1 MAGGRIDSRYRTVQG
16 RIGIRKMTDRG
27 TSTLTDEP
35 VGRRQVLAR
44 WCQRSGLLPMV
55 RSLSELVSR
64 HDLRVLAYHRVLES
78 IEPANFSFDPDLVS
92 ASAETFRRQMA
103 HVRRRYTPM
112 RFDEVLEHI
121 DRGRDLP
128 KGAVL
133 VTFDDGYDDNHRV
146 AFPILGEFGMS
157 AMFFVS
163 TGYIDSGKPYA
174 FDWLVHMVCVS
185 TAERLQAPEL
195 GLDWVLGTTLAERR
209 AQAAELLHR
218 LKALDADDQEAFIL
232 RLERSWGLERVA
244 STPQCRPMN
253 WDQLREMHSAGM
265 EIGSHGVAH
274 CMLAKLPRQR
284 MVAEVEESKRML
296 ERELGAPAI
305 ALSYPVGGPDS
316 YDAETIEVVRAAGYR
331 VACSYIGGA
340 AAAVGAG
347 MYALPR
353 LQVERQMDQAWFEA
367 MLATPRLFAYA
378 PKQRAR

>member
-1 MAGGRIDSRYRTVQG
+1 MA
-16 RIGIRKMTDRG
+16 DRG
-27 TSTLTDEP
+27 ISARAAEP

-44 WCQRSGLLPMV
+44 WCQRAGLLPTL
-55 RSLSELVSR
+55 RILCELVSR
-64 HDLRVLAYHRVLES
+64 HDLRVLAYHRVLDS
-78 IEPANFSFDPDLVS
+78 IEPADFRFDVDLIS
-92 ASAETFRRQMA
+92 ASAETFRQQMA

-112 RFDEVLEHI
+112 RFDEVAEYI
-121 DRGRDLP
+121 DHGRDLP

-146 AFPILGEFGMS
+146 AFPILRELGMS

-195 GLDWVLGTTLAERR
+195 GLDWVLGATLAERR

-218 LKALDADDQEAFIL
+218 LKALDADAQEALIL
-232 RLERSWGLERVA
+232 QLEKLWGLERVINA
-244 STPQCRPMN
+244 PQCQPMN
-253 WDQLREMHSAGM
+253 WGQLRDMHSAGM

-284 MVAEVEESKRML
+284 MVAEVEESKHRL
-296 ERELGAPAI
+296 ERELGAPVI

-316 YDAETIEVVRAAGYR
+316 DDAETIKVVRAAG
-331 VACSYIGGA
+331 
-340 AAAVGAG
+340 
-347 MYALPR
+347 
-353 LQVERQMDQAWFEA
+353 
-367 MLATPRLFAYA
+367 
-378 PKQRAR
+378 

>member
-1 MAGGRIDSRYRTVQG
+1 
-16 RIGIRKMTDRG
+16 MTDRG
-27 TSTLTDEP
+27 ISTLEEEP
-35 VGRRQVLAR
+35 VGRRQVVAR
-44 WCQRSGLLPMV
+44 WCQRAGLLPAL
-55 RSLSELVSR
+55 RSLCELVSR

-78 IEPANFSFDPDLVS
+78 LEPADFSFDPDLIS

-112 RFDEVLEHI
+112 RFDEVLGHI

-146 AFPILGEFGMS
+146 AFPILGELGMS

-174 FDWLVHMVCVS
+174 FDWLVHMVSVS
-185 TAERLQAPEL
+185 TAERLQVPEL
-195 GLDWVLGTTLAERR
+195 GLDWQLGATLAERR

-218 LKALDADDQEAFIL
+218 LKALDADGQEALIL
-232 RLERSWGLERVA
+232 RLERLWGLERAA

-296 ERELGAPAI
+296 ERELGAPTI

-316 YDAETIEVVRAAGYR
+316 YDAETIEAVRTAGYR
-331 VACSYIGGA
+331 VACSYIGGGA
-340 AAAVGAG
+340 ATVGAG
-347 MYALPR
+347 MFALPR

-378 PKQRAR
+378 PKPRAR

>member
-1 MAGGRIDSRYRTVQG
+1 
-16 RIGIRKMTDRG
+16 MTDRG
-27 TSTLTDEP
+27 ISACAVEP

-44 WCQRSGLLPMV
+44 WCQRVSLLPTL

-78 IEPANFSFDPDLVS
+78 IEPADFRFDVDLVS
-92 ASAETFRRQMA
+92 ASAETFRQQMA

-112 RFDEVLEHI
+112 RFDEVTECI
-121 DRGRDLP
+121 DRGRNLP

-146 AFPILGEFGMS
+146 AFPILRELDMS

-174 FDWLVHMVCVS
+174 FDWLVHMVCVN

-195 GLDWVLGTTLAERR
+195 GLDWALGATLTERR
-209 AQAAELLHR
+209 AQATELLHR
-218 LKALDADDQEAFIL
+218 LKALDADAQEAFIL
-232 RLERSWGLERVA
+232 RLEKSWELERVTSA
-244 STPQCRPMN
+244 PQCRPMN

-284 MVAEVEESKRML
+284 MVAEVEESKRKL
-296 ERELGAPAI
+296 ERELGAPVI

-316 YDAETIEVVRAAGYR
+316 YDAETIEAVCAAGYR
-331 VACSYIGGA
+331 VACSYIGGGA
-340 AAAVGAG
+340 ATVGAG
-347 MYALPR
+347 MFALPR

-378 PKQRAR
+378 PKRRAR

>member
-1 MAGGRIDSRYRTVQG
+1 MA
-16 RIGIRKMTDRG
+16 DRG
-27 TSTLTDEP
+27 ISAHAAAP

-44 WCQRSGLLPMV
+44 WCQRAGLLPTLKG
-55 RSLSELVSR
+55 LSELVSR
-64 HDLRVLAYHRVLES
+64 HDLRVLAYHRVLDS
-78 IEPANFSFDPDLVS
+78 IEPVDFRFDVDLVS

-112 RFDEVLEHI
+112 RFDEVAENMA
-121 DRGRDLP
+121 RGRDLP

-146 AFPILGEFGMS
+146 AFPILRELGMS

-174 FDWLVHMVCVS
+174 FDWLVHMLCVS
-185 TAERLQAPEL
+185 SAERLQAPEL
-195 GLDWVLGTTLAERR
+195 SLDWVLGATLTERR
-209 AQAAELLHR
+209 TQAAELLHR
-218 LKALDADDQEAFIL
+218 LKTLDADAQEAFIL
-232 RLERSWGLERVA
+232 RLERLWGLARIVSA
-244 STPQCRPMN
+244 PQCQPMN

-284 MVAEVEESKRML
+284 MVAEVEESKRKL
-296 ERELGAPAI
+296 ERELGAPVI

-316 YDAETIEVVRAAGYR
+316 YDAETIEAVRATGYR
-331 VACSYIGGA
+331 VACSYIGGG
-340 AAAVGAG
+340 AAAVDAG
-347 MYALPR
+347 MFALPR

-367 MLATPRLFAYA
+367 MLAAPRLFAYA
-378 PKQRAR
+378 PKQRIR